1 MIKRWYVGVPAL
13 LMAIALPALAWVA
26 IAPKYQSTSTISLL
40 NSPAASGAAGRSGN
54 PFSAFDNSLI
64 PAADFLARRL
74 SSDQSMEDL
83 AKKGVTD
90 LAAAALSP
98 NASGPFLTL
107 TITGKDPVNVLA
119 EMQTFDQYA
128 MDQLAAIQTSTANP
142 LPPNTLLRAV
152 VVVPP
157 QKPVSSVKS
166 KIQDV
171 AAAAAAGGVLLF
183 AAVFGTEALALRRA
197 GASLGSLRTRKTAP
211 AVPETVTAATSRR
224 RSRSAGIP
232 SLSDEEEPAP
242 RSSGSLAQR
251 PQRTQRSRQPT
262 PAPSAMSDTIALP
275 RYRDQDPDPDADL
288 ETEFGFEGEDE
299 PDPEP
304 WIDIDPL
311 PLVNV
316 PREALDDLAVGDR
329 DAGSR

>member
-1 MIKRWYVGVPAL
+1 MDLGTMFRVMIKRWYAGVPAL
-13 LMAIALPALAWVA
+13 LMAIALPALAWVS

-40 NSPAASGAAGRSGN
+40 NSAAASSAAGRSGN

-90 LAAAALSP
+90 LAAAGLAP

-107 TITGKDPVNVLA
+107 TITGKDQANVLA

-128 MDQLAAIQTSTANP
+128 IDQLAAIQTSTATT
-142 LPPNTLLRAV
+142 LPANTLLRAV

-157 QKPVSSVKS
+157 QKPVSSMKS

-171 AAAAAAGGVLLF
+171 AAAAVAGGVLLF

-197 GASLGSLRTRKTAP
+197 GAPRGSLRARKPAP
-211 AVPETVTAATSRR
+211 AAAPETAAPATSRR
-224 RSRSAGIP
+224 RS
-232 SLSDEEEPAP
+232 
-242 RSSGSLAQR
+242 
-251 PQRTQRSRQPT
+251 
-262 PAPSAMSDTIALP
+262 
-275 RYRDQDPDPDADL
+275 
-288 ETEFGFEGEDE
+288 
-299 PDPEP
+299 
-304 WIDIDPL
+304 
-311 PLVNV
+311 
-316 PREALDDLAVGDR
+316 
-329 DAGSR
+329 

>member
-1 MIKRWYVGVPAL
+1 MDLGTMFRVMIKRWYVGVPAL

-183 AAVFGTEALALRRA
+183 AAVYPRPSPPRLPAAAADRP
-197 GASLGSLRTRKTAP
+197 ASRPS
-211 AVPETVTAATSRR
+211 ATR
-224 RSRSAGIP
+224 RSRP
-232 SLSDEEEPAP
+232 PAP
-242 RSSGSLAQR
+242 PVPWPSARN
-251 PQRTQRSRQPT
+251 
-262 PAPSAMSDTIALP
+262 APSARGSPRRRRPPCRTPSPCRAIATRIP
-275 RYRDQDPDPDADL
+275 TPTPTWKPSSASRARTSRTPSP
-288 ETEFGFEGEDE
+288 
-299 PDPEP
+299 
-304 WIDIDPL
+304 
-311 PLVNV
+311 
-316 PREALDDLAVGDR
+316 
-329 DAGSR
+329 GSTSTPCRS